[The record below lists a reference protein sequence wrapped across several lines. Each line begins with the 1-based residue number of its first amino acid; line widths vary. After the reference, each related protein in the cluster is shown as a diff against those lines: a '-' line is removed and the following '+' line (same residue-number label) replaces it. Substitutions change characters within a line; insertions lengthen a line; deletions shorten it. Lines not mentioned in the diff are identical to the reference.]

1 MAESAGG
8 SGMPTEGAKLEAIWL
23 KSARRGAMEPVSEA
37 RLVAGKGLEGNVDRG
52 GYRQVTI
59 LDADAWEAAT
69 REIGVDVNPAAR
81 RANLLVRGVDLSET
95 ANRVLRIA
103 GCRIRIRGET
113 LPCDRMEDA
122 APGLQAAL
130 APDWRAGAYGMVLD
144 GGPLALGDAVA
155 WES

>member
-1 MAESAGG
+1 MAEAN
-8 SGMPTEGAKLEAIWL
+8 GARLEAIWL
-23 KSARRGAMEPVSEA
+23 KPAKMGPMESVAEA
-37 RLVAGKGLEGNVDRG
+37 RLVAGQGLEGNAERG
-52 GYRQVTI
+52 GYRQVTL

-69 REIGVDVNPAAR
+69 REVGVEVNPAAR
-81 RANLLVRGVDLSET
+81 RANLLVRGVDLHDT

-113 LPCDRMEDA
+113 LPCERMDEA
-122 APGLQAAL
+122 APGLKAAL
-130 APDWRAGAYGMVLD
+130 APAWRGGAYGMVLD